1 MPGAAPHALVTG
13 EEKVVLVQSRGSVE
27 LRRVVGFN
35 AADEIEKLDQKNQGR
50 SLVRNMRVCAPS
62 WFSSFT
68 KRPHSLGHYHERK
81 DKTGTRVL
89 GGRRV
94 IVAVGAG
101 APKLTQRR
109 NPRHPSQGC
118 TSRRRS

>member
-27 LRRVVGFN
+27 LRRVVGFS

-62 WFSSFT
+62 C
-68 KRPHSLGHYHERK
+68 
-81 DKTGTRVL
+81 
-89 GGRRV
+89 
-94 IVAVGAG
+94 
-101 APKLTQRR
+101 Q
-109 NPRHPSQGC
+109 
-118 TSRRRS
+118 